1 MYGIAEE
8 RGNERCCILLYYQLV
23 CILAALIAAAVV
35 LAYLITV
42 RFMKKYGGIDLSEDV
57 EAYGSPSLR
66 RPLSE
71 GAGRKMK
78 QILIVDDDVHIGDMI
93 EEMLTRRGYGVL
105 RAYSGTEAL
114 LILAGKRP
122 DLILLDLMLPGVTG
136 EEVLSSDPGD
146 PGDRDQRKSGGGR

>member
-1 MYGIAEE
+1 M
-8 RGNERCCILLYYQLV
+8 
-23 CILAALIAAAVV
+23 
-35 LAYLITV
+35 V
-42 RFMKKYGGIDLSEDV
+42 R
-57 EAYGSPSLR
+57 PSLR
-66 RPLSE
+66 HPLSE

-136 EEVLSSDPGD
+136 EEVLSQIRGIPVIVISGKAEERSWPPGS
-146 PGDRDQRKSGGGR
+146 KSGCAARRDRNRGQIPD

>member
-1 MYGIAEE
+1 M
-8 RGNERCCILLYYQLV
+8 
-23 CILAALIAAAVV
+23 
-35 LAYLITV
+35 V
-42 RFMKKYGGIDLSEDV
+42 R
-57 EAYGSPSLR
+57 PSLR

-93 EEMLTRRGYGVL
+93 EEMLIRRGYGVL

-122 DLILLDLMLPGVTG
+122 D
-136 EEVLSSDPGD
+136 
-146 PGDRDQRKSGGGR
+146 